1 MIKANTPE
9 PKIILDRSEYD
20 DLIHKEMKLEIIRRG
35 MEQHLVVY
43 HTSKMPFL
51 NGDFIEVLK
60 VIFPFDFERKVRE
73 LIKEEEQE
81 GGEA

>member
-1 MIKANTPE
+1 MIKTDKPE
-9 PKIILDRSEYD
+9 PKIILDRCEYD

-35 MEQHLVVY
+35 MEQHLVIY

>member
-1 MIKANTPE
+1 MIKTNTPE

-43 HTSKMPFL
+43 HTSKLPFL

-60 VIFPFDFERKVRE
+60 VIFPYDFERRLKE
-73 LIKEEEQE
+73 LIKAEEE
-81 GGEA
+81 GGEE